1 MIKCECGIERYTPK
15 EARNFLEISAVSLND
30 WREKGFIE
38 ADTMGTW
45 HIYTKNSLIELKK
58 ELDRRNN
65 LGVEYDTR

>member
-1 MIKCECGIERYTPK
+1 MIKCKCGIERYTPK

-65 LGVEYDTR
+65 LGVEHDTR

>member
-1 MIKCECGIERYTPK
+1 MIKCKCGIERYTPK

>member
-1 MIKCECGIERYTPK
+1 MIRCKCGIDRYTPK
-15 EARNFLEISAVSLND
+15 EARDFLEISAVSLND

-58 ELDRRNN
+58 ELDRRDN